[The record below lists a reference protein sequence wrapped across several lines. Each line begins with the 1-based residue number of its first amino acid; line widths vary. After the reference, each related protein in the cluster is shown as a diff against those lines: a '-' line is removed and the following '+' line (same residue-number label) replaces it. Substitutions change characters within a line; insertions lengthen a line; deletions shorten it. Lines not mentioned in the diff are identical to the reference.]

1 MWSGHVIFI
10 YLGMYKYVYL
20 YIYFHIHLYVLGK
33 EKEAMI
39 LRKSMGSPSEGLE
52 GRKGRRNDAIKL

>member
-1 MWSGHVIFI
+1 
-10 YLGMYKYVYL
+10 MYKYVYL

-39 LRKSMGSPSEGLE
+39 LRKSMGSPSEGLG